1 MSRIEKVEWKD
12 GRPAVNPQDETILTN
27 KLVPKSW
34 KCPHCGQRNKT
45 GHYADEILME
55 NFKYLE
61 HCPHCGYVHVWI
73 LKLTDDFKKA
83 VADQL
88 LKAVRV

>member
-12 GRPAVNPQDETILTN
+12 GRPAVDPQDETILTN

-34 KCPHCGQRNKT
+34 KCPHCGKRNRT

-61 HCPHCGYVHVWI
+61 HCPLC
-73 LKLTDDFKKA
+73 DNKKC
-83 VADQL
+83 
-88 LKAVRV
+88 VRGSDRCEAERWAKRKKEEKEE